1 MVGFKVIHGNF
12 SEGYGMGWC
21 SRVMVVMIIQRAI
34 TICIVGIRVLGF
46 TIVKGEFSVRGYK
59 GRKA

>member
-1 MVGFKVIHGNF
+1 
-12 SEGYGMGWC
+12 MGWC

-59 GRKA
+59 GSKA